1 MSKTLDLHGL
11 KHEHVYTI
19 VDKFVGSHIVQGTRE
34 IYIIT
39 GHSKKMKEI
48 VTYIIQDYDIQGKE
62 EWGNAGKIVLEL
74 K

>member
-19 VDKFVGSHIVQGTRE
+19 VDRFVGNHVVRGTRE

-48 VTYIIQDYDIQGKE
+48 VAYVIQDYDIQGKE

>member
-1 MSKTLDLHGL
+1 
-11 KHEHVYTI
+11 V
-19 VDKFVGSHIVQGTRE
+19 VRGTRE

-48 VTYIIQDYDIQGKE
+48 VAYVIQDYGIQGKE